1 MIAEWDDIVMPAIQ
15 YQLQS
20 QLDSQDLYQF
30 LLKCKQ
36 SISQTVNDCIASIS
50 FSVEEIDLLAVLEA
64 LVKSDQKHFYF
75 ENNEAVLAFDAVLEF
90 QAEGSDRFTN
100 IKELIQSTLS
110 KTHQIG
116 ALDTEFSGAHF
127 FCNFSFFD
135 RTTDSLFPSA
145 SVFLPAWQ
153 ISRAQGRSTI
163 VANLKISDSLD
174 LKTAVDE
181 TLQTIQRIR
190 SIKHNVIRLAID
202 PPKSFFKQQ
211 SVSHSGHYQK
221 AVTAALK
228 LIRLQHFNKIVL
240 ADALDVTSPLPFNLV
255 SSLNNLRSRYPNCY
269 IFSASNGKNAAF
281 IGASPERLVKI
292 QHDRLFTEAL
302 AGSAPRGKTRSEDAR
317 LAATLLNSQKE
328 KREHQVVIDSIAQ
341 HLRNLNLTPQF
352 SPPRLLQLPN
362 IQHLQ
367 TPIRAAI
374 KSELH
379 LLDAVSELHPTPAV
393 AGAPKTIACEH
404 LRSFEAFERSWYA
417 APIGWIDH
425 QGNGELAVGIRSAI
439 LQGNRARLFAGA
451 GIVAGSDP
459 EKEFAEVQLKLQALL
474 NALV

>member
-1 MIAEWDDIVMPAIQ
+1 MPAIQ

-30 LLKCKQ
+30 LLRCKQ
-36 SISQTVNDCIASIS
+36 SISQSVDYCIASIS
-50 FSVEEIDLLAVLEA
+50 IAVEEIDLLAVLET
-64 LVKSDQKHFYF
+64 LVEPNQKHFYF
-75 ENNEAVLAFDAVLEF
+75 ENSGSVLAFDTALEF
-90 QAEGSDRFTN
+90 QAEGSDRFTK
-100 IKELIQSTLS
+100 IKESIQTTLS

-116 ALDTEFSGAHF
+116 ALGTEFSGAHF
-127 FCNFSFFD
+127 FCNFTFFD
-135 RTTDSLFPSA
+135 RTTDSLFPAS

-153 ISRAQGRSTI
+153 ISRVRDQSTI

-174 LKTAVDE
+174 LNTAVDR
-181 TLQTIQRIR
+181 TLQTIQQIR

-202 PPKSFFKQQ
+202 SPKPFFKQQ

-221 AVTAALK
+221 SVTAALK
-228 LIRLQHFNKIVL
+228 LIHSQHFNKIVL

-255 SSLNNLRSRYPNCY
+255 SSLSNLRSRYPNCY
-269 IFSASNGKNAAF
+269 IFSASNGKNATF

-302 AGSAPRGKTRSEDAR
+302 AGSVPRGKTRSEDAR
-317 LAATLLNSQKE
+317 LAATLLNGRKE
-328 KREHQVVIDSIAQ
+328 KWEHQVVVDSIAQ

-367 TPIRAAI
+367 TPIRAVI
-374 KSELH
+374 KSDLH

-393 AGAPKTIACEH
+393 AGAPKSIACEH

-417 APIGWIDH
+417 APIGWMDH
-425 QGNGELAVGIRSAI
+425 HGNGEFAVGIRSAI
-439 LQGNRARLFAGA
+439 LQGNHARLFAGA
-451 GIVAGSDP
+451 GIVSGSDP
-459 EKEFAEVQLKLQALL
+459 DKEFAEVQLKLQALL
-474 NALV
+474 NAIV

>member
-1 MIAEWDDIVMPAIQ
+1 MPAIQ

-36 SISQTVNDCIASIS
+36 SISQTIDYCIASIS
-50 FSVEEIDLLAVLEA
+50 ISIEAIDLLAVLEA
-64 LVKSDQKHFYF
+64 FVKPSQPHFYF
-75 ENNEAVLAFDAVLEF
+75 DNDQAVLAFDSALEF
-90 QAEGSDRFTN
+90 EAAGSDRFVQL
-100 IKELIQSTLS
+100 KHSIQTAFA

-135 RTTDSLFPSA
+135 QTTDSLFPA
-145 SVFLPAWQ
+145 ARAFLPSWQ
-153 ISRAQGRSTI
+153 ISHVETGSTI
-163 VANLKISDSLD
+163 VANLKILHDSDLNSLI
-174 LKTAVDE
+174 DE
-181 TLQTIQRIR
+181 TLKTIQRFR

-202 PPKSFFKQQ
+202 SPKPFFKQQ
-211 SVSHSGHYQK
+211 SVSHSGQYQK
-221 AVTAALK
+221 SVTAALK
-228 LIRLQHFNKIVL
+228 LIQREHFNKIVL
-240 ADALDVTSPLPFNLV
+240 ADALEVTSPLPFNLV
-255 SSLNNLRSRYPNCY
+255 SSLSNLRSRYPNCY
-269 IFSASNGKNAAF
+269 VFSASNGKNAAF

-302 AGSAPRGKTRSEDAR
+302 AGSVPRGKTRAEDAR
-317 LAATLLNSQKE
+317 LAATLLNGQKE
-328 KREHQVVIDSIAQ
+328 KWEHQVVVDSIAQ

-367 TPIRAAI
+367 TPIRASI
-374 KSELH
+374 HSDLH
-379 LLDAVSELHPTPAV
+379 LLDAVAELHPTPAV
-393 AGAPKTIACEH
+393 AGAPKSIACEH

-417 APIGWIDH
+417 APIGWIDSR
-425 QGNGELAVGIRSAI
+425 GNGEFAVGIRSAI

-451 GIVAGSDP
+451 GIVSGSDP
-459 EKEFAEVQLKLQALL
+459 EKEFAEVQLKLNALL
-474 NALV
+474 NAIV